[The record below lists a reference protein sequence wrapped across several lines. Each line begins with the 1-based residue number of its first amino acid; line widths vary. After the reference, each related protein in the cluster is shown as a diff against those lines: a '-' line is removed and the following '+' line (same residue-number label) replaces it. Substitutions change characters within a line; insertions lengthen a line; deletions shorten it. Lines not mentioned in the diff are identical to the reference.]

1 MEPEFQ
7 FIGWVKEGNHD
18 KVWTSFTLGNSAYC
32 AWGRRDA
39 KLQFKQHPSVSAL
52 RKVENKKRE
61 KYKEVDAFLLF
72 TIFPYFK
79 EQVAQDLVVKSLQ
92 NKIK

>member
-7 FIGWVKEGNHD
+7 FIGWIKEGDHD
-18 KVWTSFTLGNSAYC
+18 KVWTSFTLGDSAYC

-39 KLQFKQHPSVSAL
+39 KLQFKHHPTIKSM
-52 RKVENKKRE
+52 KNVENQKRK

-79 EQVAQDLVVKSLQ
+79 EQVSRELVVRSLQ